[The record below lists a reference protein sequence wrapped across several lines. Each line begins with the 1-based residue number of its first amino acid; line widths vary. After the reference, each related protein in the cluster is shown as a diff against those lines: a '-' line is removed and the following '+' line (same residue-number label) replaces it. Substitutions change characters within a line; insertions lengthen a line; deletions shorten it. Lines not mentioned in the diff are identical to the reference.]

1 MPDENLFKKVP
12 VKVQNRSGYDK
23 SNHNIFT
30 GCIGQLLPMFCEEV
44 IPNHTISTKV
54 AISTQLPPLATDTFM
69 RLSQKVEAFFVPTRL
84 LMKDYER
91 WITRNHKLEYSG
103 GTSLIAPPCIQV
115 PYNNLHAASLLDYLG
130 CMVSKA
136 GIDACRESGA
146 NPSKVTLSAFPV
158 LCYNLIWDEWYRN
171 SLIQKSC
178 FYNEAEY
185 ALEHLNDA
193 SALKKYELSKMK
205 FITPTNSLG
214 HTDPGVITT
223 GTAHFTGADG
233 YDMLAIR
240 MRNFGLDYF
249 TSATP
254 SPQNGPA
261 SVINIDTSGASGT
274 LSISAIRS
282 ANSIQQFEERQN
294 LAGNR
299 LVDFVK
305 AQYGANLSDMI
316 AQRPVLLGSASFDVY
331 SKGIY
336 QTANNS
342 ENAVALNNP
351 FDASVGA
358 RFGSAY
364 AEGNDFIIKDFTANE
379 PGYIMIIT
387 SLVPR
392 VTYSSGLKR
401 YLRHYLSENSQ
412 GDMANP
418 ILQNV
423 GPQPIYQYEL
433 NDTNMFQLNDSSID
447 DVFGYADRY
456 SEFKSNQDELHG
468 LIRDGYDLS
477 SFALQR
483 TFHSQSV
490 EISDDFLQIPYF
502 YLDQILAYT
511 DSNTR
516 LFDYWTDSYIQA
528 FESMPL
534 SRYSIPTLQD
544 PAYEH
549 GHTVV
554 LDKGGVKLG

>member
-1 MPDENLFKKVP
+1 MPDEALFKKVP
-12 VKVQNRSGYDK
+12 VKVQKRSGYDK
-23 SNHNIFT
+23 SNHNLFT
-30 GCIGQLLPMFCEEV
+30 GKVGELIPLFCEEV

-84 LMKDYER
+84 LMKDYDK
-91 WITRNHKLEYSG
+91 WITRNHKIG
-103 GTSLIAPPCIQV
+103 DTNFKIAAPVISV
-115 PYNNLHAASLLDYLG
+115 PYKRCGQGSLLDYLG
-130 CMVSKA
+130 VMVSKQGMIEA
-136 GIDACRESGA
+136 AESTA
-146 NPSKVTLSAFPV
+146 NPSKINISAFPV
-158 LCYNLIWDEWYRN
+158 LCYSLIWDEWYRN
-171 SLIQKSC
+171 SLIQRSC
-178 FYNEAEY
+178 FYDEAEFSQNSSS
-185 ALEHLNDA
+185 LSDLR
-193 SALKKYELSKMK
+193 KYTLAKMK
-205 FITPTNSLG
+205 FITPT
-214 HTDPGVITT
+214 TGVSSYIDVGTT
-223 GTAHFTGADG
+223 YQQTGNVGFSTADNWDFLD
-233 YDMLAIR
+233 LR
-240 MRNFGLDYF
+240 FCNFPLDYF

-261 SVINIDTSGASGT
+261 SVISIDTSGATGS
-274 LSISAIRS
+274 LSIAALRS

-331 SKGIY
+331 SKGIF
-336 QTANNS
+336 QTANGAEGIAS
-342 ENAVALNNP
+342 NP
-351 FDASVGA
+351 YSGSVGA

-364 AEGNDFIIKDFTANE
+364 AEGTDFIIKDFTANE
-379 PGYIMIIT
+379 PGYIMII
-387 SLVPR
+387 SRLVPK

-401 YLRHYLSENSQ
+401 YLTHYTSPDSQ

-423 GPQPIYQYEL
+423 GPQPIYQREL
-433 NDTNMFQLNDSSID
+433 NDSNIFQLNESSFD

-468 LIRDGYDLS
+468 LIRDGYSMS

-483 TFHSQSV
+483 SFHSASV
-490 EISDDFLQIPYF
+490 EISNDFLQIPLD
-502 YLDQILAYT
+502 YLDQVLAVST
-511 DSNTR
+511 NDGLT
-516 LFDYWTDSYIQA
+516 YWTDSYIQS

-549 GHTVV
+549 GRTIV
-554 LDKGGVKLG
+554 LDKGGVKLD